1 MSPRAP
7 SPPPRASICTAGA
20 RKDCFSGVLPAAGLG
35 VVPTKQS
42 IAEQARA
49 KSTQASTREA
59 ERAML
64 QVLPHRELHR
74 SGLQR
79 GQAEAKIIAESDVNT
94 NSIGTTHW
102 HPCMF
107 WIGNY
112 QPRSPKYLT
121 SCDAHMWSSP
131 TNNISPSPK
140 WDSFGW
146 IFCSPN
152 KHALKPGVAAIVFVG
167 WIIFFT
173 ILSIPLKTQRSTNI
187 LESTH
192 AMFFKIPRELLV
204 SKLNQRSMVRVNAS
218 MTWIV
223 DLSYIGVASLVT
235 RQWENRRSPGWFC
248 MSSQVRAMRP
258 RNCAS
263 TTTFVH
269 RFLEEA
275 VARLLMSVLYDYSG
289 CWKFMWGLISRM
301 RFSILMLGIWNPFK
315 HTLTHLNRGFPASTL
330 PDTASAGVL
339 PLLRKTLPTQ
349 PLFHSHQF
357 QHKYDIHWYTIIL

>member
-20 RKDCFSGVLPAAGLG
+20 RKDCFNGVLPAAGLG

-131 TNNISPSPK
+131 TNNISSCPK

-146 IFCSPN
+146 IFSSPN
-152 KHALKPGVAAIVFVG
+152 KHTLKPGPTARRTYQHGKHAHRLSTFVPSKTLCLPKSQG
-167 WIIFFT
+167 DLLCQGQQIDPSDVRI
-173 ILSIPLKTQRSTNI
+173 LKTSI
-187 LESTH
+187 SWPL
-192 AMFFKIPRELLV
+192 P
-204 SKLNQRSMVRVNAS
+204 
-218 MTWIV
+218 
-223 DLSYIGVASLVT
+223 LSG
-235 RQWENRRSPGWFC
+235 
-248 MSSQVRAMRP
+248 
-258 RNCAS
+258 
-263 TTTFVH
+263 
-269 RFLEEA
+269 
-275 VARLLMSVLYDYSG
+275 LLMSSH
-289 CWKFMWGLISRM
+289 GLKKP
-301 RFSILMLGIWNPFK
+301 LMLANKDAIP
-315 HTLTHLNRGFPASTL
+315 STVM
-330 PDTASAGVL
+330 PMM
-339 PLLRKTLPTQ
+339 
-349 PLFHSHQF
+349 
-357 QHKYDIHWYTIIL
+357 